1 MVSARCLRHCRCR
14 HEQGRDPPQYELA
27 NRLGEPAFIRRP
39 YIGSPAAAAQAETN
53 ISNIWGHL
61 NSGFLFAY
69 EYTRWWQ
76 ESAALRSTQDGA

>member
-1 MVSARCLRHCRCR
+1 MSKDEIRR
-14 HEQGRDPPQYELA
+14 QYELA